1 MFSSIVI
8 PLTELLKDHHN
19 LYESPCNSLQWEEL
33 CSKSLNKAGFGSDWR
48 PNTNHKSLLDQ
59 TTDFGIRIGNKAG
72 EILNM
77 SDLKFSGSRLGSHSK
92 LSDKLDFLSSLNT
105 DYIFFLSRN
114 PKEWP
119 NKIKKYYFIVYDS
132 CIFDYHLQSWNED
145 FYIKGK
151 NKGKIKGWKC
161 ECDKYEAKIVESM
174 SSQIWTT
181 VKLKYLKE
189 IYEINI

>member
-119 NKIKKYYFIVYDS
+119 NKIKKI
-132 CIFDYHLQSWNED
+132 L
-145 FYIKGK
+145 FY
-151 NKGKIKGWKC
+151 C
-161 ECDKYEAKIVESM
+161 
-174 SSQIWTT
+174 
-181 VKLKYLKE
+181 L
-189 IYEINI
+189 